1 MLLTAEFAAL
11 NLDPAQQEG
20 VAAVVL
26 PLQVEAEKLR
36 AQLKL
41 AEIKTQA
48 LTLELA
54 HLRRIRFKDPESGKT
69 LVFLTNN
76 MTLPPLT
83 IAALYK
89 SRWQVELFF
98 KWIKQH
104 LRIKKF
110 LGTSENAVKTQIW
123 CAVSTYV
130 LIAIVKKE
138 LQLDASLYTLL
149 QILSVSV
156 FEKTEGSCAL
166 RLDAVHPET
175 FNTSNQ
181 LNLFDF

>member
-54 HLRRIRFKDPESGKT
+54 HLRRIRFGVKNEALSPALGQRK
-69 LVFLTNN
+69 
-76 MTLPPLT
+76 PP
-83 IAALYK
+83 
-89 SRWQVELFF
+89 
-98 KWIKQH
+98 
-104 LRIKKF
+104 
-110 LGTSENAVKTQIW
+110 
-123 CAVSTYV
+123 
-130 LIAIVKKE
+130 
-138 LQLDASLYTLL
+138 
-149 QILSVSV
+149 
-156 FEKTEGSCAL
+156 
-166 RLDAVHPET
+166 
-175 FNTSNQ
+175 
-181 LNLFDF
+181 